1 MTIVA
6 CFNLVDRPWVPV
18 LVAGRPERLAL
29 RDLAEQPD
37 AVDGLDLADAL
48 GAVAVLRQVLLPVW
62 LDALGLPKDALA
74 WQRRLERPGDS
85 TTRLL
90 DYLDEH
96 RSRFDLFSPTA
107 PFAQVAGLHTAKN
120 ETKPVSLL
128 QPDQPAGNNV
138 PLFAARTE
146 AQPPTLSPPDAA
158 LALLVAQAVDTAAI
172 KSGAV
177 GDPRVL
183 AGKTT
188 GNPTGPV
195 GQLGVIV
202 PVGACFQETIS
213 LNTPCS
219 GASTDLTL
227 GEPHW
232 RRRPPP
238 DACWV
243 EREASGLLDLLTWQS
258 RRVRLLAEVHDGQE
272 VVVSRVVLTAGD
284 RLRGLPE
291 YEPHTAWRRE
301 DKPKAGQSPQRPLR
315 HRSGIAVWRGLQSL
329 LATREA
335 SGAAQTSSLLLRQL
349 AELGDLQVI
358 SPDLRLQVLA
368 VQVFYGNQFAV
379 VQDVFVDLIPLPISA
394 LPEDNPVRELLVTV
408 ALQAGELQKAA
419 NHLDDHLR
427 EAAGGER
434 TPWDRSQ
441 RLGDT
446 LVQDL
451 TPVVRRLLSGLQRDP
466 EQVEA
471 AGQAWRATARQRSL
485 TAAAQALAAAPMRAF
500 AGRTFHQGG
509 REWTVRLSVAEA
521 AFGKAL
527 NDILGPAARSD
538 QLERADG

>member
-1 MTIVA
+1 VVTIVA
-6 CFNLVDRPWVPV
+6 SFNLVDRPWVPV
-18 LVAGRPERLAL
+18 LVAGRPECLAL
-29 RDLAEQPD
+29 RELVEQPD
-37 AVDGLDLADAL
+37 AVDGLDLANAL
-48 GAVAVLRQVLLPVW
+48 AAIAVLRQVLLPVW
-62 LDALGLPKDALA
+62 LDALGLPEDPPA
-74 WQRRLERPGDS
+74 WQRRFEWPRES

-128 QPDQPAGNNV
+128 QPDQPTGNNV

-146 AQPPTLSPPDAA
+146 AAPPTLSPADAA

-177 GDPRVL
+177 GDPRVS

-219 GASTDLTL
+219 AASTDLTL

-232 RRRPPP
+232 RRPPL
-238 DACWV
+238 DASWV

-258 RRVRLLAEVHDGQE
+258 RRVRLLAEGHDDE

-284 RLRGLPE
+284 RLRSLPE

-301 DKPKAGQSPQRPLR
+301 DKPKAAQSPQRPLR
-315 HRSGIAVWRGLQSL
+315 HRPGIAVWRGLQSL

-335 SGAAQTSSLLLRQL
+335 SSASQTSSLLLRQL
-349 AELGDLQVI
+349 AELRDLQVV

-368 VQVFYGNQFAV
+368 AQVFYGNQSAV
-379 VQDVFVDLIPLPISA
+379 VEDVFVDLIPLPISA
-394 LPEDNPVRELLVTV
+394 LPEDNPVRELLVSV

-419 NHLDDHLR
+419 NHLDGHLR

-538 QLERADG
+538 QQERADA

>member
-1 MTIVA
+1 M
-6 CFNLVDRPWVPV
+6 
-18 LVAGRPERLAL
+18 
-29 RDLAEQPD
+29 
-37 AVDGLDLADAL
+37 
-48 GAVAVLRQVLLPVW
+48 
-62 LDALGLPKDALA
+62 
-74 WQRRLERPGDS
+74 
-85 TTRLL
+85 
-90 DYLDEH
+90 
-96 RSRFDLFSPTA
+96 
-107 PFAQVAGLHTAKN
+107 
-120 ETKPVSLL
+120 
-128 QPDQPAGNNV
+128 
-138 PLFAARTE
+138 
-146 AQPPTLSPPDAA
+146 
-158 LALLVAQAVDTAAI
+158 DTAAI

-177 GDPRVL
+177 GDPRVS

-195 GQLGVIV
+195 GQLGVVV
-202 PVGACFQETIS
+202 PLGACLQETIS

-219 GASTDLTL
+219 AASTDLTL

-232 RRRPPP
+232 RRSPL
-238 DACWV
+238 DASWA

-258 RRVRLLAEVHDGQE
+258 RRVRLLAEVQDDE

-284 RLRGLPE
+284 RLRSLPE
-291 YEPHTAWRRE
+291 YEPHTAWQRE

-315 HRSGIAVWRGLQSL
+315 HRSGRAVWRGLQSL

-335 SGAAQTSSLLLRQL
+335 SSGSQTSSLLLRQL
-349 AELGDLQVI
+349 AELRDLQVV
-358 SPDLRLQVLA
+358 SADLRLQVLA
-368 VQVFYGNQFAV
+368 AQVLYGNQSAV
-379 VQDVFVDLIPLPISA
+379 VEDVFVDLIPLPISA
-394 LPEDNPVRELLVTV
+394 LPEDNPVRELLVSV
-408 ALQAGELQKAA
+408 ALQAGELQTAA
-419 NHLDDHLR
+419 NRLDDHLR

-471 AGQAWRATARQRSL
+471 AGQAWRASARQRSL

-509 REWTVRLSVAEA
+509 REWTVRLSTAEA

-527 NDILGPAARSD
+527 NDILGPAARAD
-538 QLERADG
+538 QQERAHA

>member
-1 MTIVA
+1 MTIA
-6 CFNLVDRPWVPV
+6 ASFNLVDRPWVPV

-29 RDLAEQPD
+29 RELVEQPN
-37 AVDGLDLADAL
+37 AVDGLDLANAL
-48 GAVAVLRQVLLPVW
+48 AAIAVLRQVLLPVW
-62 LDALGLPKDALA
+62 LDALGLPEDAPA
-74 WQRRLERPGDS
+74 WQRRFERPRES

-128 QPDQPAGNNV
+128 QPDQPTGNNV

-146 AQPPTLSPPDAA
+146 AEPPTLSPADAA

-177 GDPRVL
+177 GDPRVS

-219 GASTDLTL
+219 AASTDLTL

-232 RRRPPP
+232 RRPPL
-238 DACWV
+238 DASWV

-258 RRVRLLAEVHDGQE
+258 RRVRLLAEVHDDE

-284 RLRGLPE
+284 RLRSLPE

-335 SGAAQTSSLLLRQL
+335 SSASQTSSLLLRQL
-349 AELGDLQVI
+349 AELRDLQVV
-358 SPDLRLQVLA
+358 SPDLCLQVLA
-368 VQVFYGNQFAV
+368 AQVFYGNQSAV
-379 VQDVFVDLIPLPISA
+379 VEDVFVDLIPLPISA
-394 LPEDNPVRELLVTV
+394 LPEDNPVRELLVSV
-408 ALQAGELQKAA
+408 ALHAGELQKAA
-419 NHLDDHLR
+419 NHLEDHLR

-471 AGQAWRATARQRSL
+471 AGQAWRATARQRSR

-527 NDILGPAARSD
+527 NDILGPAARSN
-538 QLERADG
+538 QQERANA

>member
-1 MTIVA
+1 MVTIA
-6 CFNLVDRPWVPV
+6 ASFNLVDRPWVPV

-29 RDLAEQPD
+29 RELAEQPD
-37 AVDGLDLADAL
+37 AVDGLDLTNAL
-48 GAVAVLRQVLLPVW
+48 AAIAVLRQVLLPVW
-62 LDALGLPKDALA
+62 LDALALPEDAPA
-74 WQRRLERPGDS
+74 WQRRFQRPRES

-96 RSRFDLFSPTA
+96 RSRFDLFSRTA
-107 PFAQVAGLHTAKN
+107 PIAQVEGLNTAKN

-128 QPDQPAGNNV
+128 QPDQPTGNNV

-146 AQPPTLSPPDAA
+146 AEPPTLSPADAA

-177 GDPRVL
+177 GDPRVS

-219 GASTDLTL
+219 AASTDLTL

-232 RRRPPP
+232 RRPPL
-238 DACWV
+238 DASWV

-258 RRVRLLAEVHDGQE
+258 RRVRLLAEVHDDE

-284 RLRGLPE
+284 RLRSLPE

-315 HRSGIAVWRGLQSL
+315 HRPGIAVWRGLQSL

-335 SGAAQTSSLLLRQL
+335 SSASQTSSLLLRQL
-349 AELGDLQVI
+349 AELRDLQVV

-368 VQVFYGNQFAV
+368 AQVFYGNQSAV
-379 VQDVFVDLIPLPISA
+379 VEDVFVDLIPLPISA
-394 LPEDNPVRELLVTV
+394 LPEDNPVRELLVSV
-408 ALQAGELQKAA
+408 ALHAGELQKAA
-419 NHLDDHLR
+419 NHLEDHLR

-527 NDILGPAARSD
+527 NDILGPAARSN
-538 QLERADG
+538 QQESANA